1 MSGLK
6 SGPISE
12 AKARAFPAE
21 SAEVSQRALRKA
33 EADSL
38 R

>member
-12 AKARAFPAE
+12 TTERQTQILFEDDNKK
-21 SAEVSQRALRKA
+21 SKGNNKN
-33 EADSL
+33 
-38 R
+38 